1 MKLYPI
7 QCGNF
12 KLDGGAMFGVVPK
25 SLWERTNPADS
36 KNLIELGTRSLLV
49 EDGKKLILID
59 CGLGNKQDEKFFGHY
74 SLYGDESLDKN
85 LKKFGFVREDITDVF
100 LTHLH
105 FDHCGGAIEWNDDK
119 SGYRPAFKNAQ
130 FWTNEN
136 HWQWATEPNPREKA
150 SFLKEN
156 ILPMQESGQLQFLP
170 TPKTGNYGFAPDL
183 KMDVIFVDGHT
194 EKQMLP
200 VIQYQEKTIVFAAD
214 LIPTAGHIPQ
224 VYVMGYDTR
233 PLLTMEEKGKFLK
246 QCVENEYLLF
256 FEHDAHHEL
265 ASLKMF
271 LSLMMFLDTKMQSAI
286 SNQQSAINV
295 SAESRKQK
303 AESKIIGI
311 TGGIGSGKSTVSKF
325 IEELGFPV
333 YDSDFWAKEL
343 VNVDENLKSRIIELL
358 GEESYD
364 ENGKYNRKFVAE
376 NVFENQELLLKLNQI
391 IHPAVKIHFENW
403 VNAQNAEFVFKE
415 TALLFELKLNESCY
429 QSILVTADENIRI
442 KRVMD
447 RDGRTYREVKEI
459 IDKQMPEV
467 DKVKLADFV
476 IQNNTDL
483 ESLKEFT
490 HQVIDELQ
498 RMDL

>member
-1 MKLYPI
+1 MEA
-7 QCGNF
+7 G
-12 KLDGGAMFGVVPK
+12 
-25 SLWERTNPADS
+25 SS
-36 KNLIELGTRSLLV
+36 
-49 EDGKKLILID
+49 
-59 CGLGNKQDEKFFGHY
+59 
-74 SLYGDESLDKN
+74 
-85 LKKFGFVREDITDVF
+85 
-100 LTHLH
+100 
-105 FDHCGGAIEWNDDK
+105 
-119 SGYRPAFKNAQ
+119 
-130 FWTNEN
+130 
-136 HWQWATEPNPREKA
+136 
-150 SFLKEN
+150 
-156 ILPMQESGQLQFLP
+156 
-170 TPKTGNYGFAPDL
+170 
-183 KMDVIFVDGHT
+183 HT
-194 EKQMLP
+194 AK
-200 VIQYQEKTIVFAAD
+200 
-214 LIPTAGHIPQ
+214 
-224 VYVMGYDTR
+224 
-233 PLLTMEEKGKFLK
+233 
-246 QCVENEYLLF
+246 
-256 FEHDAHHEL
+256 
-265 ASLKMF
+265 
-271 LSLMMFLDTKMQSAI
+271 
-286 SNQQSAINV
+286 
-295 SAESRKQK
+295 
-303 AESKIIGI
+303 KIIGI

-376 NVFENQELLLKLNQI
+376 KVFENQELLLKLNQI

-490 HQVIDELQ
+490 QQVIDELQ

>member
-1 MKLYPI
+1 MEA
-7 QCGNF
+7 G
-12 KLDGGAMFGVVPK
+12 
-25 SLWERTNPADS
+25 SLHT
-36 KNLIELGTRSLLV
+36 
-49 EDGKKLILID
+49 GK
-59 CGLGNKQDEKFFGHY
+59 
-74 SLYGDESLDKN
+74 
-85 LKKFGFVREDITDVF
+85 
-100 LTHLH
+100 
-105 FDHCGGAIEWNDDK
+105 
-119 SGYRPAFKNAQ
+119 
-130 FWTNEN
+130 
-136 HWQWATEPNPREKA
+136 
-150 SFLKEN
+150 
-156 ILPMQESGQLQFLP
+156 
-170 TPKTGNYGFAPDL
+170 
-183 KMDVIFVDGHT
+183 
-194 EKQMLP
+194 
-200 VIQYQEKTIVFAAD
+200 
-214 LIPTAGHIPQ
+214 
-224 VYVMGYDTR
+224 
-233 PLLTMEEKGKFLK
+233 
-246 QCVENEYLLF
+246 
-256 FEHDAHHEL
+256 
-265 ASLKMF
+265 
-271 LSLMMFLDTKMQSAI
+271 
-286 SNQQSAINV
+286 
-295 SAESRKQK
+295 
-303 AESKIIGI
+303 KIIGI

-343 VNVDENLKSRIIELL
+343 VNLDENLKSRIIELL

-376 NVFENQELLLKLNQI
+376 KVFDHQELLLQLNQI

-490 HQVIDELQ
+490 QQVIDELQ

>member
-1 MKLYPI
+1 ME
-7 QCGNF
+7 
-12 KLDGGAMFGVVPK
+12 A
-25 SLWERTNPADS
+25 
-36 KNLIELGTRSLLV
+36 
-49 EDGKKLILID
+49 
-59 CGLGNKQDEKFFGHY
+59 
-74 SLYGDESLDKN
+74 ESL
-85 LKKFGFVREDITDVF
+85 
-100 LTHLH
+100 H
-105 FDHCGGAIEWNDDK
+105 
-119 SGYRPAFKNAQ
+119 
-130 FWTNEN
+130 
-136 HWQWATEPNPREKA
+136 
-150 SFLKEN
+150 
-156 ILPMQESGQLQFLP
+156 
-170 TPKTGNYGFAPDL
+170 TG
-183 KMDVIFVDGHT
+183 K
-194 EKQMLP
+194 
-200 VIQYQEKTIVFAAD
+200 
-214 LIPTAGHIPQ
+214 
-224 VYVMGYDTR
+224 
-233 PLLTMEEKGKFLK
+233 
-246 QCVENEYLLF
+246 
-256 FEHDAHHEL
+256 
-265 ASLKMF
+265 
-271 LSLMMFLDTKMQSAI
+271 
-286 SNQQSAINV
+286 
-295 SAESRKQK
+295 
-303 AESKIIGI
+303 KIIGI
-311 TGGIGSGKSTVSKF
+311 TGGIGSGKSTVSQF

-343 VNVDENLKSRIIELL
+343 VNLDENLKSRIIELL

-364 ENGKYNRKFVAE
+364 EHGKYNRKFVAE
-376 NVFENQELLLKLNQI
+376 KVFDHQELLLQLNQI

>member
-1 MKLYPI
+1 
-7 QCGNF
+7 
-12 KLDGGAMFGVVPK
+12 
-25 SLWERTNPADS
+25 
-36 KNLIELGTRSLLV
+36 
-49 EDGKKLILID
+49 
-59 CGLGNKQDEKFFGHY
+59 
-74 SLYGDESLDKN
+74 
-85 LKKFGFVREDITDVF
+85 
-100 LTHLH
+100 
-105 FDHCGGAIEWNDDK
+105 
-119 SGYRPAFKNAQ
+119 
-130 FWTNEN
+130 
-136 HWQWATEPNPREKA
+136 
-150 SFLKEN
+150 
-156 ILPMQESGQLQFLP
+156 
-170 TPKTGNYGFAPDL
+170 
-183 KMDVIFVDGHT
+183 
-194 EKQMLP
+194 
-200 VIQYQEKTIVFAAD
+200 
-214 LIPTAGHIPQ
+214 
-224 VYVMGYDTR
+224 
-233 PLLTMEEKGKFLK
+233 
-246 QCVENEYLLF
+246 
-256 FEHDAHHEL
+256 
-265 ASLKMF
+265 
-271 LSLMMFLDTKMQSAI
+271 MMFLDTKMQSAI

-376 NVFENQELLLKLNQI
+376 KVFDHQELLLKLNQI

>member
-1 MKLYPI
+1 
-7 QCGNF
+7 
-12 KLDGGAMFGVVPK
+12 
-25 SLWERTNPADS
+25 
-36 KNLIELGTRSLLV
+36 
-49 EDGKKLILID
+49 
-59 CGLGNKQDEKFFGHY
+59 
-74 SLYGDESLDKN
+74 
-85 LKKFGFVREDITDVF
+85 
-100 LTHLH
+100 
-105 FDHCGGAIEWNDDK
+105 
-119 SGYRPAFKNAQ
+119 
-130 FWTNEN
+130 
-136 HWQWATEPNPREKA
+136 
-150 SFLKEN
+150 
-156 ILPMQESGQLQFLP
+156 
-170 TPKTGNYGFAPDL
+170 
-183 KMDVIFVDGHT
+183 
-194 EKQMLP
+194 
-200 VIQYQEKTIVFAAD
+200 
-214 LIPTAGHIPQ
+214 
-224 VYVMGYDTR
+224 
-233 PLLTMEEKGKFLK
+233 
-246 QCVENEYLLF
+246 
-256 FEHDAHHEL
+256 
-265 ASLKMF
+265 
-271 LSLMMFLDTKMQSAI
+271 MMFLDTKMQSAI

-343 VNVDENLKSRIIELL
+343 VNIDENLKSRIIELL

-376 NVFENQELLLKLNQI
+376 KVFEHQELLLELNQI

>member
-1 MKLYPI
+1 
-7 QCGNF
+7 
-12 KLDGGAMFGVVPK
+12 
-25 SLWERTNPADS
+25 
-36 KNLIELGTRSLLV
+36 
-49 EDGKKLILID
+49 
-59 CGLGNKQDEKFFGHY
+59 
-74 SLYGDESLDKN
+74 
-85 LKKFGFVREDITDVF
+85 
-100 LTHLH
+100 
-105 FDHCGGAIEWNDDK
+105 
-119 SGYRPAFKNAQ
+119 
-130 FWTNEN
+130 
-136 HWQWATEPNPREKA
+136 
-150 SFLKEN
+150 
-156 ILPMQESGQLQFLP
+156 
-170 TPKTGNYGFAPDL
+170 
-183 KMDVIFVDGHT
+183 
-194 EKQMLP
+194 
-200 VIQYQEKTIVFAAD
+200 
-214 LIPTAGHIPQ
+214 
-224 VYVMGYDTR
+224 
-233 PLLTMEEKGKFLK
+233 
-246 QCVENEYLLF
+246 
-256 FEHDAHHEL
+256 
-265 ASLKMF
+265 
-271 LSLMMFLDTKMQSAI
+271 MFLDTKMQSAI

-376 NVFENQELLLKLNQI
+376 KVFDHQELLLKLNQI

>member
-1 MKLYPI
+1 
-7 QCGNF
+7 
-12 KLDGGAMFGVVPK
+12 
-25 SLWERTNPADS
+25 
-36 KNLIELGTRSLLV
+36 
-49 EDGKKLILID
+49 
-59 CGLGNKQDEKFFGHY
+59 
-74 SLYGDESLDKN
+74 
-85 LKKFGFVREDITDVF
+85 
-100 LTHLH
+100 
-105 FDHCGGAIEWNDDK
+105 
-119 SGYRPAFKNAQ
+119 
-130 FWTNEN
+130 
-136 HWQWATEPNPREKA
+136 
-150 SFLKEN
+150 
-156 ILPMQESGQLQFLP
+156 
-170 TPKTGNYGFAPDL
+170 
-183 KMDVIFVDGHT
+183 
-194 EKQMLP
+194 
-200 VIQYQEKTIVFAAD
+200 
-214 LIPTAGHIPQ
+214 
-224 VYVMGYDTR
+224 
-233 PLLTMEEKGKFLK
+233 
-246 QCVENEYLLF
+246 
-256 FEHDAHHEL
+256 
-265 ASLKMF
+265 
-271 LSLMMFLDTKMQSAI
+271 MMFLDTKMQSAI

-343 VNVDENLKSRIIELL
+343 VNVDENLKSRVIELL

-376 NVFENQELLLKLNQI
+376 KVFENQELLLQLNQI

-483 ESLKEFT
+483 DTLKEFT